1 MFFSSLPSSY
11 LHLGRAW
18 GGTSSPHGGA
28 RRVVG
33 GLPGP
38 AGREKAGDGWRPGGG
53 SRVAS
58 LSLLSGGGNRAA
70 VRQRQQRQPKFM
82 RKWQHTV

>member
-38 AGREKAGDGWRPGGG
+38 AGREKAGDGRRQSGGL
-53 SRVAS
+53 S

-70 VRQRQQRQPKFM
+70 VRRRQQRRPKFM
-82 RKWQHTV
+82 RKRQRTV